1 MPFTKAELDAALS
14 EMEREVDMRI
24 GAEIGK
30 IQSRIDH
37 EAAENEKKRE
47 IIQEE
52 VLENVTMNVGNV
64 FKELERVS
72 EDCRRNRQEIHD
84 LREQFIQLEQALD
97 RFRSQHA
104 AEDISDEDPQGEY

>member
-14 EMEREVDMRI
+14 EMERRVDI
-24 GAEIGK
+24 KINAEIGK
-30 IQSRIDH
+30 LQSRINY

-47 IIQEE
+47 IVQEE
-52 VLENVTMNVGNV
+52 ILENVTINIENVS
-64 FKELERVS
+64 KEMERVS
-72 EDCRRNRQEIHD
+72 ENCRRSREEFHD

-104 AEDISDEDPQGEY
+104 AEDISDEDPRGEY